1 MAIDKTA
8 LYKLSY
14 GLYAVIS
21 NDGVRDNGLIVN
33 TVIQITD
40 TPLRVSVTINKSNY
54 SHDVILNSKVMN
66 VCCLSEN
73 TPYKVF
79 EALGMRSGRDTDTLK
94 DVDTWTGPNALPL
107 LSCEYMNAYLC
118 LKVVDTVDV
127 GTHTIFI
134 CDVTDSMSCTD
145 DPAMTYAYYHAN
157 VKPKPNTKKK
167 GFVCKICGYVH
178 EGDVLPDDFVCPWC
192 KHGAD
197 FFEPIEG

>member
-73 TPYKVF
+73 TRF
-79 EALGMRSGRDTDTLK
+79 SRRLACALAGTLI
-94 DVDTWTGPNALPL
+94 
-107 LSCEYMNAYLC
+107 S
-118 LKVVDTVDV
+118 
-127 GTHTIFI
+127 
-134 CDVTDSMSCTD
+134 
-145 DPAMTYAYYHAN
+145 
-157 VKPKPNTKKK
+157 
-167 GFVCKICGYVH
+167 
-178 EGDVLPDDFVCPWC
+178 
-192 KHGAD
+192 
-197 FFEPIEG
+197 